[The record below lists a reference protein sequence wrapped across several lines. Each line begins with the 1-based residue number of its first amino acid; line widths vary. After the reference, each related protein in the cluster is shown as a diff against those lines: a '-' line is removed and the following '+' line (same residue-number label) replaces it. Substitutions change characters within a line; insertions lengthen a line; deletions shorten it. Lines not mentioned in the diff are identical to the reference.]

1 MTAPDVSPR
10 RRFALRHLAWIGLA
24 VVAIVCI
31 VVVARLGTSETGGFD
46 GGRVERLIPLPGSK
60 ILQQDI
66 VGIDMAP
73 GYEST
78 LTVNGV
84 PIPLDQSNVIGP
96 INQTTFK
103 PGPGKV
109 FEQLPAGQNCA
120 VATYWQSSVG
130 PSVTATRSWCF
141 TVV

>member
-1 MTAPDVSPR
+1 MTQPDVSPR
-10 RRFALRHLAWIGLA
+10 RRFAPRHLAWIGLA
-24 VVAIVCI
+24 LVAVVCI
-31 VVVARLGTSETGGFD
+31 VIAAQLGTADTGGFD
-46 GGRVERLIPLPGSK
+46 GGRIERLIPLPGTK

-66 VGIDMAP
+66 IGIDMAP
-73 GYEST
+73 GYEAT
-78 LTVNGV
+78 IALNAT
-84 PIPLDQSNVIGP
+84 PIPLDQSDVIGP

-109 FEQLPAGQNCA
+109 FEQLPAGQNCI

-130 PSVTATRSWCF
+130 PSVSSTRTWCF